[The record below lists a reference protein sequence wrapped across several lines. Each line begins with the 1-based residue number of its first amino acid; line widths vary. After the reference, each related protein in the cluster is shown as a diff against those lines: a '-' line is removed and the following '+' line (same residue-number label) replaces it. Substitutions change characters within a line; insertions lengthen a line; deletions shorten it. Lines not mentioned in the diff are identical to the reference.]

1 MRPDLLHPDF
11 RRAVRR
17 AGGKARPMGR
27 RLAVPVRCR
36 AACVASMAR
45 AILATLLLSAGS
57 AAPAHAQQTHLL
69 VVTGLG
75 GDPLYT
81 EQFHAWATTLVT
93 AATERYGLPA
103 ENVTYLGERTAL
115 DPEAIADRSTREN
128 VAAAIEAIADR
139 AGPADHVAI
148 VLFGHGSFTGSA
160 RINLPG
166 RDPSAADFAPLLDR
180 LGRRR
185 VTFVNTASASGPF
198 LEALSGEGR
207 VVMTATRNGR
217 ERNATIFGG
226 YFVEAFAEGEQ
237 EADQDRNARVS
248 MLEAFVYARRRVV
261 AAFEAE
267 GILLTEHA
275 LLDDNGDGV
284 GTDAPDPLSGDGMV
298 ARTAFLTAG
307 EDLATA
313 RVAFPDDPELRPL
326 YLERAEIEARVDDLR
341 VLRGGA
347 DREQYEAELE
357 RLLIEL
363 ALKSRQIR
371 RLEAAKGAP
380 DPR

>member
-1 MRPDLLHPDF
+1 MRGLFLAAALAA
-11 RRAVRR
+11 AV
-17 AGGKARPMGR
+17 
-27 RLAVPVRCR
+27 
-36 AACVASMAR
+36 
-45 AILATLLLSAGS
+45 
-57 AAPAHAQQTHLL
+57 PAHAQQTHLL
-69 VVTGLG
+69 VITGLG
-75 GDPLYT
+75 GDPVYT
-81 EQFHAWATTLVT
+81 EQFHAWATTLVD
-93 AATERYGLPA
+93 AATERYGLPPD
-103 ENVTYLGERTAL
+103 NVTYLGEKTDL

-128 VAAAIEAIADR
+128 VTGAIEAIAER

-148 VLFGHGSFTGSA
+148 VIFGHGSFTDSA

-166 RDPSAADFAPLLDR
+166 RDPSADDFAPLLDR

-217 ERNATIFGG
+217 ERNATLFGG
-226 YFVEAFAEGEQ
+226 YFAEAFADGEE
-237 EADQDRNARVS
+237 EADQDRNERVS
-248 MLEAFVYARRRVV
+248 MLEAFVYARLKVV
-261 AAFEAE
+261 AAYEAE
-267 GILLTEHA
+267 GTLLTEHA

-284 GTDAPDPLSGDGMV
+284 GTDAPDPLAGDGMV

-307 EDLATA
+307 EDIATA
-313 RVAFPDDPELRPL
+313 RRAFPDDPELRPL
-326 YLERAEIEARVDDLR
+326 YAERDEIEARVDDLR

-347 DREQYEAELE
+347 DQEQYEAELE

-371 RLEAAKGAP
+371 QLEAAKEAP
-380 DPR
+380 DPQ

>member
-1 MRPDLLHPDF
+1 MPGERGREMRG
-11 RRAVRR
+11 RAAFP
-17 AGGKARPMGR
+17 AGS
-27 RLAVPVRCR
+27 R
-36 AACVASMAR
+36 AACVAWMVSA
-45 AILATLLLSAGS
+45 LVLAGS

-69 VVTGLG
+69 IIVGLG
-75 GDPLYT
+75 GDSVYT
-81 EQFHAWATTLVT
+81 EQFHAWATTLVN

-103 ENVTYLGERTAL
+103 DNITYLGERTEL
-115 DPEAIADRSTREN
+115 DPEAIADRSTMEN
-128 VAAAIEAIADR
+128 VSAAIESIAGR

-148 VLFGHGSFTGSA
+148 VIFGHGSFTDRA
-160 RINLPG
+160 RLNLPR
-166 RDPSAADFAPLLDR
+166 RDPSAEDFAPLLDR

-217 ERNATIFGG
+217 EWNATLFGG
-226 YFVEAFAEGEQ
+226 YFVEAFADGEG
-237 EADQDRNARVS
+237 EADQDRNERVS
-248 MLEAFVYARRRVV
+248 MLEAFVYARQRVV

-267 GILLTEHA
+267 GILQTEHA

-284 GTDAPDPLSGDGMV
+284 GTDAPDPLAGDGMV
-298 ARTAFLTAG
+298 ARTAFLSAG

-313 RVAFPDDPELRPL
+313 RMAFPDDPELRPL
-326 YLERAEIEARVDDLR
+326 YLERAEIEARVDELR

-347 DREQYEAELE
+347 DQEQYEAELE

-371 RLEAAKGAP
+371 QLEAAREAS

>member
-1 MRPDLLHPDF
+1 MPGKRGCEMRDGAAFP
-11 RRAVRR
+11 
-17 AGGKARPMGR
+17 AGR
-27 RLAVPVRCR
+27 R
-36 AACVASMAR
+36 AACIALMASA
-45 AILATLLLSAGS
+45 LLFAGS

-69 VVTGLG
+69 VIVGLG
-75 GDPLYT
+75 GDAVYT
-81 EQFHAWATTLVT
+81 EQFHAWATTLVN

-103 ENVTYLGERTAL
+103 DNITYLGERTEL
-115 DPEAIADRSTREN
+115 DPEAIADRSTMEN
-128 VAAAIEAIADR
+128 VSAAIESIAGR

-148 VLFGHGSFTGSA
+148 VIFGHGSFTDRA
-160 RINLPG
+160 RLNLPR
-166 RDPSAADFAPLLDR
+166 RDPSAEDFAPLLDR

-198 LEALSGEGR
+198 LEALSGENR

-217 ERNATIFGG
+217 EWNATLFGG
-226 YFVEAFAEGEQ
+226 YFVEAFADGEG
-237 EADQDRNARVS
+237 EADQDRNERVS
-248 MLEAFVYARRRVV
+248 MLEAFVYARQRVV

-284 GTDAPDPLSGDGMV
+284 GTDTPDPLSGDGMM
-298 ARTAFLTAG
+298 ARTAFLSAG

-313 RVAFPDDPELRPL
+313 RMAFPDDPELRPL
-326 YLERAEIEARVDDLR
+326 YLERAEIEARVDELR

-347 DREQYEAELE
+347 DQEQYEAELE

-371 RLEAAKGAP
+371 QLEAAREAA

>member
-1 MRPDLLHPDF
+1 MRGLFLAAALAA
-11 RRAVRR
+11 AV
-17 AGGKARPMGR
+17 
-27 RLAVPVRCR
+27 
-36 AACVASMAR
+36 
-45 AILATLLLSAGS
+45 
-57 AAPAHAQQTHLL
+57 PAHAQQTHLL
-69 VVTGLG
+69 VITGLG
-75 GDPLYT
+75 GDPVYS
-81 EQFHAWATTLVT
+81 EQFHAWATTLVD
-93 AATERYGLPA
+93 AATERYGLPPD
-103 ENVTYLGERTAL
+103 NVTYLGEKTDL

-128 VAAAIEAIADR
+128 VTAAIEAIAER

-148 VLFGHGSFTGSA
+148 VIFGHGSFTDSA

-166 RDPSAADFAPLLDR
+166 RDPSADDFAPLLDR

-217 ERNATIFGG
+217 ERNATLFGG
-226 YFVEAFAEGEQ
+226 YFAEAFADGEE
-237 EADQDRNARVS
+237 EADQDRNERVS
-248 MLEAFVYARRRVV
+248 MLEAFVYARLKVV
-261 AAFEAE
+261 AAYEAE
-267 GILLTEHA
+267 GTLLTEHA

-284 GTDAPDPLSGDGMV
+284 GTDAPDPLAGDGMV

-307 EDLATA
+307 EDIATA
-313 RVAFPDDPELRPL
+313 RRAFPDDPELRPL
-326 YLERAEIEARVDDLR
+326 YAERDEIEARVDDLR

-347 DREQYEAELE
+347 DQEQYEAELE

-371 RLEAAKGAP
+371 QLEAAKGAP